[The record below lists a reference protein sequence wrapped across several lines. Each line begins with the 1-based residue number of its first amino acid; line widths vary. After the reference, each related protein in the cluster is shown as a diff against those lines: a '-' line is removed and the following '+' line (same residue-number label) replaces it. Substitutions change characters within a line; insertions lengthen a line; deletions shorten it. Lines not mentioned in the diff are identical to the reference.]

1 MRLSLL
7 PIFLTFVLTAGQ
19 AVAAPHRG
27 NAKAGPSTSQG
38 NEFDEDPGPTKIEP
52 TRPTY
57 PNLLEP
63 SDLELNKD
71 SMIIPPRGLK
81 DLNFHIGSVGG
92 NILTSFQQKAT
103 QYFGVRY
110 IPYETFEKSWDY
122 TVDAHTEGL
131 IGISVGYRWHIL
143 PDEHFNSY
151 YRLAFENFIDSGEAL
166 SGLLNLRH
174 MKLMASFG
182 FPDIFEFQRRVV
194 GEVGIGGGPTGF
206 VSYLQIGFNLNL

>member
-7 PIFLTFVLTAGQ
+7 SIFLTFVLTAGQ
-19 AVAAPHRG
+19 AMSAPHKGSGKSSPSAAP
-27 NAKAGPSTSQG
+27 Q

-63 SDLELNKD
+63 SDLELG
-71 SMIIPPRGLK
+71 SSQTSISTRGMK

-92 NILTSFQQKAT
+92 NILSPLQQKAT
-103 QYFGVRY
+103 QYIGIRY

-122 TVDAHTEGL
+122 TLDAHTEGL
-131 IGISVGYRWHIL
+131 VGVSVGYRWHIL

-182 FPDIFEFQRRVV
+182 FPDIFEFHRRIV
-194 GEVGIGGGPTGF
+194 GEVGAGGGSSGF
-206 VSYLQIGFNLNL
+206 VSYLQIGFNFNL